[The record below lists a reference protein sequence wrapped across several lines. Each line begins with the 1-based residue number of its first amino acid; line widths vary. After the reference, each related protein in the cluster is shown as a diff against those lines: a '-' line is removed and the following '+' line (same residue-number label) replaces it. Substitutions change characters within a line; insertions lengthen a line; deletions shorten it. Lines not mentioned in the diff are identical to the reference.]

1 MFTQSFSNLAQVA
14 SEQMGNFDAVK
25 MSEQMDAFNTK
36 MDEVMLNNKMI
47 NEVMSTNDIQHDNMV
62 EDMKQA
68 LQQEIAMEEKN
79 KLAEQEK
86 VEYMKHKEESD
97 AYIDELKGLWSWYHH
112 CNNYEHLPQSHI

>member
-97 AYIDELKGLWSWYHH
+97 AYIDELKGL
-112 CNNYEHLPQSHI
+112 